1 MNEDENVVA
10 EETTETPEEIVETEE
25 SLDETVSEEVEA

>member
-1 MNEDENVVA
+1 MNEDENVVV
-10 EETTETPEEIVETEE
+10 ETTETPEEIVETEE